1 MRYLKSHNRH
11 HELHFPP
18 MGSLPGITLP
28 RDFYLPHEMANGKR
42 SVIAVSPPQE
52 ERLAADGDF
61 KARMKKGEYEWV
73 ETMPEDQ
80 KSDLERLAEARTEI
94 RRLKKLAGEDVDPE
108 PETADETEDDE
119 EEGEEPGLNIDPNM
133 DQSKRKSKGK
143 KKGAT

>member
-18 MGSLPGITLP
+18 TGSLPGITLP
-28 RDFYLPHEMANGKR
+28 RDQYLPHEMANGKR

-52 ERLAADGDF
+52 ERLAADDDF
-61 KARMKKGEYEWV
+61 KARMRKGEYEWV

-80 KSDLERLAEARTEI
+80 KTDTERLAESRAEI
-94 RRLKKLAGEDVDPE
+94 RRLKKLVGETTGDE
-108 PETADETEDDE
+108 PETTGEEEDD
-119 EEGEEPGLNIDPNM
+119 EGEEPDLNIDPNM
-133 DQSKRKSKGK
+133 DQSKRKPKGK